1 MDIWDSLRLTLRHW
15 KFTVPVAVVGLVA
28 VFFVFSSTATG
39 WKVQSTVLLIGPTEV
54 ERVVDDEAEVI
65 PQNAF
70 FEAGDAM
77 TLTRVLVLA
86 FTDPTVIRAI
96 ADEGLSTDYLMSWE
110 NRQPLVTTE
119 VTADTP
125 EQATETAERLIE
137 LLAEELRVRQVEV
150 GAPPTEFANLEVLA
164 VSTPKEDFA
173 KPRLYGAM
181 VFVLTVATVVG
192 LALRSSGAAGAARPA
207 PASCC
212 TTTTPMPAPTAW
224 PSTTTKTNT
233 AMPSPRCMRCPR
245 RRLPAP
251 ARAGRADID
260 ASRMTMAVPQPSVVV
275 AGAPDDTGNLGV
287 TALNRSIIAAVHAA
301 APAVPMTV
309 LDYAAGAGEVE
320 RRIGDD
326 TVRIRRQGHRNGR
339 RYYRLDNLATMTLA
353 RRVGLTVG
361 AARPLAAASAV
372 LDVGGGDSFA
382 DLYGVERFRLIA
394 DLRQLV
400 LDLGTPLV
408 LLPQTYGPFTAPAV
422 RREAADIVD
431 RSAMAWARDADSF
444 AALEELMG
452 SRFDPARQRLGVD
465 VAFGLP
471 PRRPDE
477 SIAAPLDEWRQPGT
491 IGVNISGLVFNDPAA
506 RAHYGHRLDYS
517 VAAVDMV
524 RGLRERG
531 AQRIVLVPHVL
542 APPTEF
548 ESDRAACEAVLD
560 QLGRPD
566 DVVIAPD
573 LDADEAKWLI
583 SGFDWF
589 CGTRMHATIAALSS
603 GVPCATIAYSLKA
616 RGVFATCDMA
626 HTVADARELD
636 EAEALE
642 IVFSSYGRRDADR
655 PVIEAAA
662 ARVGAQAA
670 DQMVEI
676 LGQVGVI

>member
-1 MDIWDSLRLTLRHW
+1 
-15 KFTVPVAVVGLVA
+15 
-28 VFFVFSSTATG
+28 
-39 WKVQSTVLLIGPTEV
+39 
-54 ERVVDDEAEVI
+54 
-65 PQNAF
+65 
-70 FEAGDAM
+70 
-77 TLTRVLVLA
+77 
-86 FTDPTVIRAI
+86 
-96 ADEGLSTDYLMSWE
+96 
-110 NRQPLVTTE
+110 
-119 VTADTP
+119 
-125 EQATETAERLIE
+125 
-137 LLAEELRVRQVEV
+137 
-150 GAPPTEFANLEVLA
+150 
-164 VSTPKEDFA
+164 
-173 KPRLYGAM
+173 
-181 VFVLTVATVVG
+181 
-192 LALRSSGAAGAARPA
+192 
-207 PASCC
+207 
-212 TTTTPMPAPTAW
+212 
-224 PSTTTKTNT
+224 
-233 AMPSPRCMRCPR
+233 
-245 RRLPAP
+245 
-251 ARAGRADID
+251 
-260 ASRMTMAVPQPSVVV
+260 MTMAVPQPSVVV

-655 PVIEAAA
+655 PVIEAVA